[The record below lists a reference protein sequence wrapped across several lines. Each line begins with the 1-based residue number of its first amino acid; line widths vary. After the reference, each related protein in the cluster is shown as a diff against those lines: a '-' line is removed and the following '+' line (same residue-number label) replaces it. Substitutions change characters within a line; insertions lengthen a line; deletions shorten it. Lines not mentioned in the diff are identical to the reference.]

1 MAGKAKRQRPVNLRV
16 GLKHNKVTK
25 SIRLN
30 SNCAANGTDGSGSAE
45 ALGL

>member
-1 MAGKAKRQRPVNLRV
+1 MAGESKRQRPVNLRV
-16 GLKHNKVTK
+16 GLKQNKLAE

-30 SNCAANGTDGSGSAE
+30 LNCAANGTDGSGSTG